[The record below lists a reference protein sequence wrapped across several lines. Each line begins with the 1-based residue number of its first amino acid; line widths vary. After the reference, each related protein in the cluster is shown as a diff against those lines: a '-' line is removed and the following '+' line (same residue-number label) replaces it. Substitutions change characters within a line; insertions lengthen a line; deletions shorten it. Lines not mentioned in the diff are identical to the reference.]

1 MTEQTSYTLSELLA
15 QCDPNAPVPE
25 ELRDWEQ
32 AVPVGLEQAV
42 MVSQVDVREA
52 ILKFAELLSKEFDVV
67 QLVLYGSRAR
77 GDCSAE
83 SDTNVAILLRGENEG
98 LEQFVDMKLALASVA
113 YEVLLVTG
121 VRIRPYPI
129 WEVEWLNP
137 EESRAV
143 DPKLLGCI
151 VREGVTLWQA

>member
-1 MTEQTSYTLSELLA
+1 MTEQTSYTLSELVA

-77 GDCSAE
+77 GDYSAE

-151 VREGVTLWQA
+151 AREGVTLWQA